1 MKMRT
6 RSIILLGA
14 VFLLITTVILLPR
27 IIEAKR
33 LKGLTAEKS
42 LAAAPGLTLYY
53 DQSQKSNVI
62 VGASTRNDTSPPL
75 RDMKQARM
83 GGRAEHEA
91 NENPKLPN
99 NHIDTADPVVQSA
112 SSVLAFA
119 GLNV

>member
-6 RSIILLGA
+6 RSIVLIGA
-14 VFLLITTVILLPR
+14 VFLLITTGIVLPR

-42 LAAAPGLTLYY
+42 LAMAPALT
-53 DQSQKSNVI
+53 QGFSQNQKSNII

-75 RDMKQARM
+75 RDMKQAKM

-99 NHIDTADPVVQSA
+99 NHIDSADPVVQSSTA
-112 SSVLAFA
+112 LMA
-119 GLNV
+119 